1 MEKTQPR
8 KTPDRDSRYMGLA
21 WIHASFSKDPNTQVG
36 SCIVSNKNQILGT
49 GYNGPP
55 RRMNDCDVIWD
66 RPSKSNPDAI
76 SKYDLIVHSEVNAI
90 DSCFSADLS
99 DSTLYVTA
107 LPCPK
112 CMLEIVREEISRVVY
127 FDYQSGLNSSLQN
140 NLWIKKTYEIARI
153 GNVQIDEFEGDLNW
167 LMDWNLKLKEIGV
180 FEI

>member
-1 MEKTQPR
+1 MEKSQPR

-76 SKYDLIVHSEVNAI
+76 SKYDLIIHSEVNAI

-107 LPCPK
+107 LTCP
-112 CMLEIVREEISRVVY
+112 
-127 FDYQSGLNSSLQN
+127 
-140 NLWIKKTYEIARI
+140 
-153 GNVQIDEFEGDLNW
+153 
-167 LMDWNLKLKEIGV
+167 
-180 FEI
+180 